1 MEDFDT
7 EFTSHT
13 DDVSNGN
20 IQKGK
25 TREMSYERMD
35 IDDDNASSINE
46 NYEIESLASS
56 IEDKLT

>member
-25 TREMSYERMD
+25 TREISYERMD